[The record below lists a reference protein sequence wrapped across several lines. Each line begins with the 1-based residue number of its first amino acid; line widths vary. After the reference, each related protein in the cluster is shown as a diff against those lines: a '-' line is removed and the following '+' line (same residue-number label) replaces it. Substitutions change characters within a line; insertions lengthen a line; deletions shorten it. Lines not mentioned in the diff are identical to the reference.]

1 MKLSINKTGAA
12 NSTHIRKAASPS
24 IHYSSKS
31 GWHKFYSRSYKLN
44 RTEMANIDVQK
55 KKSNP
60 ALWILLV
67 ILILAIVGYFIWR
80 NYNKG
85 AVAGT
90 TATDTTI
97 QTDTITP

>member
-1 MKLSINKTGAA
+1 
-12 NSTHIRKAASPS
+12 
-24 IHYSSKS
+24 
-31 GWHKFYSRSYKLN
+31 
-44 RTEMANIDVQK
+44 MANIDVQK

-97 QTDTITP
+97 QTDTTTP